1 MMHDPESG
9 TGISFWRAGWI
20 HVLPK
25 APRDSCLFMFH
36 KGKVSSFMKFNKS
49 GGLSA
54 SAGAAAVNP
63 RRTAAPGKQSEL
75 EHECERMETG
85 WRQLRTRATGRAS
98 TKQR

>member
-1 MMHDPESG
+1 MMHDPKSG

-20 HVLPK
+20 NVLPK
-25 APRDSCLFMFH
+25 ALRDSCLFMFH
-36 KGKVSSFMKFNKS
+36 KGNVVSFMKFNKS

-63 RRTAAPGKQSEL
+63 RRKAAPGEQSEL
-75 EHECERMETG
+75 EHECERTGTG
-85 WRQLRTRATGRAS
+85 WRQPRTRATGRTA